1 MAADVT
7 PPWDQETTLERARD
21 QVVRRVDEQATT
33 RGVGHHWLS
42 GADLTVELAAIE
54 RLGSGAVVGSDMV
67 LWSWS
72 PTALNQLSA
81 QLRRQDGLL
90 VYLEPTAGLGLR
102 RAMQLLG
109 RRYRQD
115 VPAALRSAGLIV
127 TTQVRL
133 RHGVIGTFVRGEAR
147 HFD

>member
-1 MAADVT
+1 MADDVT

-21 QVVRRVDEQATT
+21 QVVRRVDEQATS
-33 RGVGHHWLS
+33 RGVDRHWLS
-42 GADLTVELAAIE
+42 GDDLTVQLAAIE
-54 RLGSGAVVGSDMV
+54 RLGGGAVVGSDMV
-67 LWSWS
+67 LWRWS
-72 PTALNQLSA
+72 PAALNQLSA
-81 QLRRQDGLL
+81 QLRRRDGLL

-115 VPAALRSAGLIV
+115 VPAALRGAGLIV

>member
-21 QVVRRVDEQATT
+21 QVIRRVDEQATT
-33 RGVGHHWLS
+33 RGVDRHWLS
-42 GADLTVELAAIE
+42 GADPIVELAAME

-67 LWSWS
+67 LWNWS

-81 QLRRQDGLL
+81 QLRRQAGLL

-102 RAMQLLG
+102 RAIQLLG

-115 VPAALRSAGLIV
+115 VPSALRSAGLIV